1 MRSIPNVLFSL
12 VLAAPLAA
20 QDFTA
25 LAQASKSVYPAKQ
38 HYGVVCDYGWSHSA
52 VQNLAAA
59 LGPEARI
66 TVVDLHHPDQA
77 GRAQSALRVYGAQLL
92 VLMPND
98 RFVRDGSFLATGLA
112 RGVSSDIPTLGTK
125 RAAMANGAALAIGED
140 TRFELLVNSK
150 LRGIIG
156 PVQSGGAASGTA
168 SKRMARIDVVGLRR

>member
-1 MRSIPNVLFSL
+1 MRSIPNVLFAL

-25 LAQASKSVYPAKQ
+25 LAQASRSVYPAMQ
-38 HYGVVCDYGWSHSA
+38 HYGVVCDYGWSREAVHS
-52 VQNLAAA
+52 LAAA
-59 LGPEARI
+59 LGPDARI

-77 GRAQSALRVYGAQLL
+77 GRAQGALRVHGAQLL

-98 RFVRDGSFLATGLA
+98 RFVRDGSFLATGIV
-112 RGVSSDIPTLGTK
+112 RGVSSGIPTVGTK

-140 TRFELLVNSK
+140 TKFELLVNSK

-156 PVQSGGAASGTA
+156 PIQGGGAASGTA
-168 SKRMARIDVVGLRR
+168 SKRMARIDVLELRR